1 MSGNVSKY
9 WFVSLENLL
18 RDGGV
23 QLRRADSPILESD
36 RLMERGSPFTISLE
50 SFHVAKK
57 LDRKTGGN
65 DLLVRSWTVD
75 GSEPPVEIV
84 HFFRKNVG
92 ENFIGENLAV
102 EHMFADQ
109 SYNNETLEIALQIL
123 EVDGHSNIERDIK
136 AVAQFLGAVF
146 PTILPFTSI
155 ASGLYASFK
164 DIFKNHHDL
173 AFSASL
179 ELHGEA
185 TYRPNQG
192 YIPFRCGAYIF
203 FENDVD
209 GSMYKLRNLK
219 VEPIVINQ
227 SSTALDYMVV
237 KVIPKFINSL
247 NSEDLLANQRLA
259 ASLFQANAQRE
270 FVIPEA
276 ILKKMEQKVAS
287 FKLLQDIIRKAKY
300 LEDLAEYYKLRKLQ
314 EAAVDPGSIKKHL
327 DQEERLQS
335 IATELK
341 KNLEGS

>member
-1 MSGNVSKY
+1 MV
-9 WFVSLENLL
+9 
-18 RDGGV
+18 
-23 QLRRADSPILESD
+23 
-36 RLMERGSPFTISLE
+36 
-50 SFHVAKK
+50 KK

-65 DLLVRSWTVD
+65 DLLVRSWTMY

-84 HFFRKNVG
+84 HFFKKNVG

-109 SYNNETLEIALQIL
+109 SYHNETLEIHLQIL

-155 ASGLYASFK
+155 ASGLYASLN
-164 DIFKNHHDL
+164 DIFKNQHDL

-179 ELHGEA
+179 ELHSEA
-185 TYRPNQG
+185 TYQPNHG
-192 YIPFRCGAYIF
+192 YIPLRCGAYIF

-209 GSMYKLRNLK
+209 GSMYKLRDLK

-227 SSTALDYMVV
+227 SSTALDYMVI
-237 KVIPKFINSL
+237 KIIPRFINSL

-259 ASLFQANAQRE
+259 ASLFQENVQRE
-270 FVIPEA
+270 FVMPDA
-276 ILKKMEQKVAS
+276 ILKKVEHKVAS

-314 EAAVDPGSIKKHL
+314 QTESDSISIKKHL

-335 IATELK
+335 IAAELK
-341 KNLEGS
+341 RNLEGF